1 MPDMTHDLIAAR
13 EAVRTGKKTA
23 RELLEAAIHQAD
35 SDAAKQCFVRRFDAQ
50 ALTCAD
56 AVDAAR
62 AAGGSVPALAGL
74 SVSIKDLFDVAGQ
87 PTTAGSR
94 VLHGAAV
101 AEQDAPTVARLRAA
115 GAALIGHT
123 NMTEFAYSGVG
134 INPHWGTPSNAAT
147 LTLDKTPRIPGG
159 STSGGA
165 VSVAAGAA
173 WAALGSDTGG
183 SIRIPAAFHGLVGF
197 KNTQRLTPLQG
208 SVPLSPTLDTT
219 CAITRSVRDAILLHE
234 VLSARQV
241 VLPHLP
247 VKGMRLGV
255 PITVMLD
262 DLEPAVARSFERAL
276 TQLRAA
282 GAHIEEFA
290 LAPIAELAGL
300 QSSGGFAAPESWA
313 WHRTL
318 LANHSHEYDPRV
330 LSRILRGEA
339 TVAADYLDL
348 HAARRA
354 WISAVGPCIQRFDA
368 LLSPTLPL
376 VAPPIAAL
384 LTDDAAFYATNARI
398 LRNPSVVNFL
408 DGCALSMP
416 CHSPGEFPVGMMVWG
431 AAMQDDTVLDVSLA
445 IEAVLNAAHFKS
457 EG

>member
-1 MPDMTHDLIAAR
+1 
-13 EAVRTGKKTA
+13 
-23 RELLEAAIHQAD
+23 
-35 SDAAKQCFVRRFDAQ
+35 
-50 ALTCAD
+50 
-56 AVDAAR
+56 
-62 AAGGSVPALAGL
+62 
-74 SVSIKDLFDVAGQ
+74 
-87 PTTAGSR
+87 
-94 VLHGAAV
+94 
-101 AEQDAPTVARLRAA
+101 
-115 GAALIGHT
+115 
-123 NMTEFAYSGVG
+123 
-134 INPHWGTPSNAAT
+134 
-147 LTLDKTPRIPGG
+147 
-159 STSGGA
+159 
-165 VSVAAGAA
+165 
-173 WAALGSDTGG
+173 
-183 SIRIPAAFHGLVGF
+183 
-197 KNTQRLTPLQG
+197 
-208 SVPLSPTLDTT
+208 
-219 CAITRSVRDAILLHE
+219 
-234 VLSARQV
+234 
-241 VLPHLP
+241 
-247 VKGMRLGV
+247 
-255 PITVMLD
+255 MLD

-282 GAHIEEFA
+282 GAHIEEIA
-290 LAPIAELAGL
+290 LTPIVELAGL

-313 WHRTL
+313 WHRPL

-330 LSRILRGEA
+330 LSRIRRGEA
-339 TVAADYLDL
+339 TSAADYLDL